1 MGGWKT
7 ILLLKIFL
15 FFYVHIRVCFAEQMS
30 FSIINIHHFLFCPNA
45 SYYQVCPFFYSC
57 VPGIRLSCRVTGMEV
72 FLFPFVWRLHLKG
85 SSRARQPVTQAGR
98 SVGVHVII
106 SHFLCFFL

>member
-30 FSIINIHHFLFCPNA
+30 FLLLIFII
-45 SYYQVCPFFYSC
+45 SFF
-57 VPGIRLSCRVTGMEV
+57 VQT
-72 FLFPFVWRLHLKG
+72 HL
-85 SSRARQPVTQAGR
+85 TIR
-98 SVGVHVII
+98 SVLFSIVV
-106 SHFLCFFL
+106 SLA

>member
-30 FSIINIHHFLFCPNA
+30 FSIINIHHFLFCQTHLTIR
-45 SYYQVCPFFYSC
+45 S

>member
-1 MGGWKT
+1 MGLENNPPFED
-7 ILLLKIFL
+7 ISLLLCTYPRML
-15 FFYVHIRVCFAEQMS
+15 CGTNV
-30 FSIINIHHFLFCPNA
+30 FSIINIHHFLFA
-45 SYYQVCPFFYSC
+45 KRILLSGLSFFYSC

>member
-30 FSIINIHHFLFCPNA
+30 FSTINIHHFLFC
-45 SYYQVCPFFYSC
+45 Q
-57 VPGIRLSCRVTGMEV
+57 T
-72 FLFPFVWRLHLKG
+72 HL
-85 SSRARQPVTQAGR
+85 TIR
-98 SVGVHVII
+98 SVLFSIVV
-106 SHFLCFFL
+106 SLA

>member
-30 FSIINIHHFLFCPNA
+30 FSIINIHHFLF
-45 SYYQVCPFFYSC
+45 YQTHLTIS
-57 VPGIRLSCRVTGMEV
+57 LS
-72 FLFPFVWRLHLKG
+72 
-85 SSRARQPVTQAGR
+85 
-98 SVGVHVII
+98 
-106 SHFLCFFL
+106 FFL

>member
-30 FSIINIHHFLFCPNA
+30 FSIINIHHFLFCQTHLTIR
-45 SYYQVCPFFYSC
+45 SVLFSI
-57 VPGIRLSCRVTGMEV
+57 VVSLGIRLSCRVTGMEV
-72 FLFPFVWRLHLKG
+72 FLFPLSGGCISKVHPGQG
-85 SSRARQPVTQAGR
+85 SR
-98 SVGVHVII
+98 
-106 SHFLCFFL
+106 

>member
-30 FSIINIHHFLFCPNA
+30 FSIINIPFLPNA

-72 FLFPFVWRLHLKG
+72 FLFRFVWRLHLKG
-85 SSRARQPVTQAGR
+85 SYRARQPVTQAGR

>member
-30 FSIINIHHFLFCPNA
+30 FSIINIHHFLFA
-45 SYYQVCPFFYSC
+45 KRILLSGLSFFYSC
-57 VPGIRLSCRVTGMEV
+57 IPGIRLSCRVTGMEV

-98 SVGVHVII
+98 SVGIHVII